1 MSQNFTAKELTT
13 LITRLGE
20 NSKLFICGDPM
31 QSDINGK
38 RGFKTIS
45 NLFNDQ
51 ESNEKGIYCFDFC
64 KEDIVRSEI
73 LKFIV
78 GKLEKLQETPVPA
91 KKRATKQN
99 KSVNTKRSS

>member
-1 MSQNFTAKELTT
+1 
-13 LITRLGE
+13 
-20 NSKLFICGDPM
+20 M

-38 RGFKTIS
+38 SGFKTIS

-51 ESNEKGIYCFDFC
+51 ESNEKGIYCFDFY

-78 GKLEKLQETPVPA
+78 GKLEKLQETPTPA